1 MKRAS
6 IAIGKRKPTDHCRIE
21 LSLVRATPQMPKVI
35 MDTKAAE
42 RAERLRLIRKRLHK
56 IKTQRQMAAVLGVP
70 YHTYHNWERGLPIPA
85 TEAKRIKGATPGISG
100 DWLLWGDE
108 AGLTVDVF

>member
-70 YHTYHNWERGLPIPA
+70 I
-85 TEAKRIKGATPGISG
+85 TPTIIGNVACRSRPPKPS
-100 DWLLWGDE
+100 
-108 AGLTVDVF
+108 A